1 MMLKRIIS
9 KIRRFIE
16 IRRLLM
22 LLNDNLIKF
31 CIFEKNY
38 THNYRM
44 NFYPSFLSNL
54 SLMIIVI
61 ATPCPGKKGPT
72 VLWT

>member
-1 MMLKRIIS
+1 MVRRIIS

-38 THNYRM
+38 THLEGAAFFWTQCRM
-44 NFYPSFLSNL
+44 YC
-54 SLMIIVI
+54 VRV
-61 ATPCPGKKGPT
+61 KK
-72 VLWT
+72 LYA

>member
-1 MMLKRIIS
+1 MVRRIIS

-31 CIFEKNY
+31 CIFEKNI
-38 THNYRM
+38 H
-44 NFYPSFLSNL
+44 
-54 SLMIIVI
+54 I
-61 ATPCPGKKGPT
+61 
-72 VLWT
+72 